1 MLATTITAGLAAYT
15 LWHAIAR
22 KQPPGI
28 RQAYAALPDPIR
40 YFVGCPWCFGA
51 WIAAFLVIGYDL
63 WTGHTEPATVA
74 LTVLGAAAIPGI
86 LESLIPDDGSVTD

>member
-1 MLATTITAGLAAYT
+1 MLATALTAGLAAFT

-40 YFVGCPWCFGA
+40 RFVGCAWCAGFWLA
-51 WIAAFLVIGYDL
+51 VLAVL
-63 WTGHTEPATVA
+63 A
-74 LTVLGAAAIPGI
+74 LTWRDLDPGTTIVTVLAAGAVPGV
-86 LESLIPDDGSVTD
+86 LDSFTPDDGSVL